1 MNTQIINTSKT
12 VAAIIVSV
20 ALLGGIAE
28 AEIVSHS
35 KNIVIELPTDLP
47 ELAQHR
53 GIALQLYS
61 GNEDGK
67 TYLYIEQ
74 HEGQRLVVFDVTDPL
89 HMKMVNAVTVS
100 APVPF
105 DFVGSVGGT
114 ALLVRFRDDKGM
126 AVLDLKHAK
135 APVLRVVNDLRFS
148 GRTEPLGQMAF
159 LAVNEKLMEG
169 QPGPR
174 DYQAVDTSQPT
185 NPVVLDKV
193 KLVNYRT
200 TREETGTTFML
211 GSEGLTIIRRPRVEQ
226 EYQIAQNA
234 Q

>member
-100 APVPF
+100 APAPF

-114 ALLVRFRDDKGM
+114 ALPR
-126 AVLDLKHAK
+126 
-135 APVLRVVNDLRFS
+135 PVPRRQ
-148 GRTEPLGQMAF
+148 GYG
-159 LAVNEKLMEG
+159 
-169 QPGPR
+169 GPR
-174 DYQAVDTSQPT
+174 PEACKGSCSQGCERPS
-185 NPVVLDKV
+185 LLWQD
-193 KLVNYRT
+193 RT
-200 TREETGTTFML
+200 TGADGFSRSEREADGGTAWSSRLSGGGHLPADKPGRL
-211 GSEGLTIIRRPRVEQ
+211 G
-226 EYQIAQNA
+226 
-234 Q
+234 

>member
-67 TYLYIEQ
+67 TIFISSNM
-74 HEGQRLVVFDVTDPL
+74 RC
-89 HMKMVNAVTVS
+89 NAWWCST
-100 APVPF
+100 
-105 DFVGSVGGT
+105 
-114 ALLVRFRDDKGM
+114 L
-126 AVLDLKHAK
+126 
-135 APVLRVVNDLRFS
+135 
-148 GRTEPLGQMAF
+148 
-159 LAVNEKLMEG
+159 
-169 QPGPR
+169 
-174 DYQAVDTSQPT
+174 PT
-185 NPVVLDKV
+185 PC
-193 KLVNYRT
+193 
-200 TREETGTTFML
+200 
-211 GSEGLTIIRRPRVEQ
+211 I
-226 EYQIAQNA
+226 
-234 Q
+234 